1 MRAVLLALFLCFAAG
16 AYENITP
23 DYCTRSI
30 ETAERL
36 SGKFLEIRFSLITG
50 RLVWFSGKD
59 GKNLLWVNDDKE
71 IYDYHK
77 RLPRSYLNFGG
88 DKIWLIPQSLWQTAF
103 GKQWPPPIPLEGMPW
118 KVVQKSAC
126 SITVKSQVIPQ
137 LGVELERTFT
147 LAEHAP
153 LLTVKNTVRRLT
165 ANPYPVQLWSIT
177 QVRHPAFCV
186 EEIPAKSAFPKP
198 YIIYKRP
205 EYSRLIAN
213 GRLLRQDI
221 CVKEF
226 GAKSGTLG
234 SFAAAVYADGKMLL
248 QSHSVRPGG
257 CYPEGASIQV
267 HTNAYYVE
275 LETLDELVHLLPG
288 ESRTNQ
294 VTWSLLPEEYGLNR

>member
-1 MRAVLLALFLCFAAG
+1 
-16 AYENITP
+16 
-23 DYCTRSI
+23 
-30 ETAERL
+30 
-36 SGKFLEIRFSLITG
+36 
-50 RLVWFSGKD
+50 
-59 GKNLLWVNDDKE
+59 
-71 IYDYHK
+71 
-77 RLPRSYLNFGG
+77 
-88 DKIWLIPQSLWQTAF
+88 
-103 GKQWPPPIPLEGMPW
+103 
-118 KVVQKSAC
+118 
-126 SITVKSQVIPQ
+126 
-137 LGVELERTFT
+137 
-147 LAEHAP
+147 
-153 LLTVKNTVRRLT
+153 
-165 ANPYPVQLWSIT
+165 
-177 QVRHPAFCV
+177 V
-186 EEIPAKSAFPKP
+186 EEIPAKSTFPKP

-234 SFAAAVYADGKMLL
+234 SFAAAVYADGKMLR